1 MHPGRQRAPPHRRS
15 TTNGSNP
22 ASTRVGSYMPV
33 SLRIALGFAILRG
46 FQLAVLTVPWLLQ
59 KVRRAD
65 ATESERS
72 LVLMIGSRSILLG
85 VAMAALGLAN
95 RRETLGWV
103 LIGDGLLQ
111 LFDAILAVALRKRTV
126 AVLPAALCV
135 LDGLAGI
142 ILLG

>member
-1 MHPGRQRAPPHRRS
+1 M
-15 TTNGSNP
+15 T
-22 ASTRVGSYMPV
+22 V
-33 SLRIALGFAILRG
+33 SSRIALGFAILRG

-85 VAMAALGLAN
+85 LTIMALGLAN
-95 RRETLGWV
+95 RREPLGWV

-111 LFDAILAVALRKRTV
+111 LFDALLALALRKRTV
-126 AVLPAALCV
+126 AALPAVLCV
-135 LDGLAGI
+135 LDGVAGI

>member
-1 MHPGRQRAPPHRRS
+1 M
-15 TTNGSNP
+15 N
-22 ASTRVGSYMPV
+22 V
-33 SLRIALGFAILRG
+33 SSRIALGFAILRG

-85 VAMAALGLAN
+85 LAIVALALTN
-95 RRETLGWV
+95 RRETLGLV

-111 LFDAILAVALRKRTV
+111 LFDSLHALALGKRTV

-142 ILLG
+142 TLLG

>member
-1 MHPGRQRAPPHRRS
+1 
-15 TTNGSNP
+15 
-22 ASTRVGSYMPV
+22 MPL
-33 SLRIALGFAILRG
+33 SSRIALGFAILRG
-46 FQLAVLTVPWLLQ
+46 VQLAALTVPWLLQ

-65 ATESERS
+65 VTESERS

-85 VAMAALGLAN
+85 VAIVALGLTS

-103 LIGDGLLQ
+103 LIADGLLQ
-111 LFDAILAVALRKRTV
+111 LFDALQALAMRKRTV

-142 ILLG
+142 TLIG

>member
-1 MHPGRQRAPPHRRS
+1 MS
-15 TTNGSNP
+15 VIS
-22 ASTRVGSYMPV
+22 
-33 SLRIALGFAILRG
+33 RIALGFAILRG
-46 FQLAVLTVPWLLQ
+46 VQLAALTVPWLLH

-85 VAMAALGLAN
+85 LAIVVLGFAN
-95 RRETLGWV
+95 RRQTLGWV

-111 LFDAILAVALRKRTV
+111 LFDALHAIALRKRTV
-126 AVLPAALCV
+126 AVLPAVLCV

-142 ILLG
+142 ILIR

>member
-1 MHPGRQRAPPHRRS
+1 
-15 TTNGSNP
+15 
-22 ASTRVGSYMPV
+22 
-33 SLRIALGFAILRG
+33 
-46 FQLAVLTVPWLLQ
+46 
-59 KVRRAD
+59 
-65 ATESERS
+65 
-72 LVLMIGSRSILLG
+72 MIGSRSII
-85 VAMAALGLAN
+85 LGLAIVALGFTN

-111 LFDAILAVALRKRTV
+111 MFDALLAIALRKRSV

>member
-1 MHPGRQRAPPHRRS
+1 MTIS
-15 TTNGSNP
+15 S
-22 ASTRVGSYMPV
+22 
-33 SLRIALGFAILRG
+33 RIALGFAILRG
-46 FQLAVLTVPWLLQ
+46 FQLAALTVPWLLQ

-85 VAMAALGLAN
+85 LAIVALGFAN

-111 LFDAILAVALRKRTV
+111 LFDALHAIALRKRTV
-126 AVLPAALCV
+126 AVVPATLCV
-135 LDGLAGI
+135 LDGVAGI

>member
-1 MHPGRQRAPPHRRS
+1 MTIS
-15 TTNGSNP
+15 S
-22 ASTRVGSYMPV
+22 
-33 SLRIALGFAILRG
+33 RIALIFAVVRG
-46 FQLAVLTVPWLLQ
+46 LQLAALTVPWLLQ

-85 VAMAALGLAN
+85 LAIVVLGFMN
-95 RRETLGWV
+95 RREALGWL

-111 LFDAILAVALRKRTV
+111 LFDALHALALRKRSV

-135 LDGLAGI
+135 LDALAGI
-142 ILLG
+142 TLLG